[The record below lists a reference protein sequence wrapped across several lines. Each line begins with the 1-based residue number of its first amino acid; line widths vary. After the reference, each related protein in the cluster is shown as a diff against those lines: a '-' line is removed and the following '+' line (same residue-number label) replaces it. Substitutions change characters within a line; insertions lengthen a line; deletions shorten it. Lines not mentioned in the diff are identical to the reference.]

1 MRLKQA
7 QQKAARAAARRQ
19 QQQQQQQEGEQQLPG
34 GHQQPQAAAAAGHL
48 PGLSVSTLAELRLL
62 RAAVQ
67 WIARQPNKLQR
78 FQVAAAITALA
89 ELLPDYPVNPTS
101 NKPQQKQQQ
110 QQNTPGLYQ
119 QQQQQQQQ
127 VSTTEAAPQDAAH
140 SGGEPAP
147 GSQAHQQQQQD
158 LPGRQQQQQQQRTAA
173 VSGKWSAVHQ
183 ALLVTLQQQLL
194 PLCGE
199 QVEGLA
205 AGMGRGRQSRYFRL
219 KWAQLLKK
227 CGCGE
232 GSGAPST

>member
-1 MRLKQA
+1 VQPSG
-7 QQKAARAAARRQ
+7 AATAAAA
-19 QQQQQQQEGEQQLPG
+19 
-34 GHQQPQAAAAAGHL
+34 AAAAAGHL
-48 PGLSVSTLAELRLL
+48 PGLSVSSLSELRLL

-89 ELLPDYPVNPTS
+89 ELLPDYPVIPTS

-110 QQNTPGLYQ
+110 QQNTPGLHQ

-127 VSTTEAAPQDAAH
+127 VSTNEAVSQNAAR
-140 SGGEPAP
+140 SSATPVT
-147 GSQAHQQQQQD
+147 GSQVQQQQQQQSLGQQQD
-158 LPGRQQQQQQQRTAA
+158 LPGKRQQQQQRTAA

-194 PLCGE
+194 PLWGV

-219 KWAQLLKK
+219 KWAQLQKK

-232 GSGAPST
+232 GSGAPSI